1 MKVEK
6 VFDSFIINALIGGIC
21 VSIIAGG
28 LGCFVVWKKMA
39 YFGDSLSHSSL
50 LGIAIG
56 IVLGFNSTIGTF
68 LVCIVF
74 ATLLTYLQ
82 NKKILSNDTL
92 LGILAHASLS
102 IGIIAISLSNQ
113 YVNLD
118 AYLFGDIL
126 TVTDNE
132 VIWFVLS
139 TILVISILFF
149 IWEKLVLMTINE
161 SVAKAENIN
170 TFLIQSIFLTLLVVF
185 VATCVKVVGILLI
198 TSMLI
203 IPAATARQI
212 SSSPG
217 SMALVSGLLGILSII
232 IGVYLSIFV
241 DIPTGPS
248 IIFTLT
254 LFFIIVLSVF
264 RKQTS

>member
-1 MKVEK
+1 MI
-6 VFDSFIINALIGGIC
+6 DSFILNALIAGIC

-28 LGCFVVWKKMA
+28 LGCFIVWRKMA

-50 LGIAIG
+50 FGIAIG
-56 IVLGFNSTIGTF
+56 IVLGFNATIGTF
-68 LVCIVF
+68 ITCLIF
-74 ATLLTYLQ
+74 ATLLTFLQ

-113 YVNLD
+113 YINLD

-126 TVTDNE
+126 TVTKE
-132 VIWFVLS
+132 ETLWF
-139 TILVISILFF
+139 ISSAIFVSCMLFL

-161 SVAKAENIN
+161 NIAIAEKINIK
-170 TFLIQSIFLTLLVVF
+170 LIQSLFLVLLVIF
-185 VATCVKVVGILLI
+185 VATCVRIVGILLI

-203 IPAATARQI
+203 IPAAAARQI
-212 SSSPG
+212 SRSPG
-217 SMALVSGLLGILSII
+217 KMAIVSGLLGIISILV
-232 IGVYLSIFV
+232 GVYLSIIA

-248 IIFTLT
+248 IIFVLT
-254 LFFIIVLSVF
+254 AIFALILLSI
-264 RKQTS
+264 RRN

>member
-1 MKVEK
+1 ML
-6 VFDSFIINALIGGIC
+6 DGFIINALIAGIC

-56 IVLGFNSTIGTF
+56 ISLGLNFTIGTF
-68 LVCIVF
+68 ITCIIF
-74 ATLLTYLQ
+74 ASLLTYLQ
-82 NKKILSNDTL
+82 NKNILSNDTL
-92 LGILAHASLS
+92 LGILAHAALS
-102 IGIIAISLSNQ
+102 IGIIAISISNQ

-126 TVTDNE
+126 TVTE
-132 VIWFVLS
+132 PETYWFISAAVLVFI
-139 TILVISILFF
+139 ILYI
-149 IWEKLVLMTINE
+149 IWEKLVLMTID
-161 SVAKAENIN
+161 ENIAKSEGIN
-170 TFLIQSIFLTLLVVF
+170 TSLVHSIFLILLVIF

-203 IPAATARQI
+203 IPAAASRQI
-212 SSSPG
+212 TNSPTK
-217 SMALVSGLLGILSII
+217 MAFGSGLIAIASVFIGIFSSII
-232 IGVYLSIFV
+232 F

-248 IIFTLT
+248 IIAILTIIFILT
-254 LFFIIVLSVF
+254 LPLKRNS
-264 RKQTS
+264 

>member
-1 MKVEK
+1 ML
-6 VFDSFIINALIGGIC
+6 DGFIINALIAGIC
-21 VSIIAGG
+21 VSVIGGG

-56 IVLGFNSTIGTF
+56 ISLGLNFTIGTF
-68 LVCIVF
+68 ITCIIF
-74 ATLLTYLQ
+74 ASLLTYLQ

-92 LGILAHASLS
+92 LGILAHAALS
-102 IGIIAISLSNQ
+102 IGIISISISNQ

-126 TVTDNE
+126 TVTSAE
-132 VIWFVLS
+132 TYWFISAAIIVFITLYMIWDRL
-139 TILVISILFF
+139 I
-149 IWEKLVLMTINE
+149 LMTID
-161 SVAKAENIN
+161 ENIAKSEGVN
-170 TFLIQSIFLTLLVVF
+170 TTIIHSIFLIVLVVF

-203 IPAATARQI
+203 IPAAASRQLTNSPTNMAFGSAVIAII
-212 SSSPG
+212 S
-217 SMALVSGLLGILSII
+217 VFIGIFSSII
-232 IGVYLSIFV
+232 F

-248 IIFTLT
+248 IIAILTIIFILT
-254 LFFIIVLSVF
+254 LPLKRNS
-264 RKQTS
+264 

>member
-1 MKVEK
+1 MI
-6 VFDSFIINALIGGIC
+6 DSFILNALIAGIC

-28 LGCFVVWKKMA
+28 LGCFIVWRKMA

-50 LGIAIG
+50 FGIAIG

-68 LVCIVF
+68 ITCLIF
-74 ATLLTYLQ
+74 ATLLTFLQ

-113 YVNLD
+113 YINLD

-126 TVTDNE
+126 TVTKE
-132 VIWFVLS
+132 ETLWF
-139 TILVISILFF
+139 ISAAIFVSCMLFL
-149 IWEKLVLMTINE
+149 IWEKLVLITINE
-161 SVAKAENIN
+161 NIAIAEKINIK
-170 TFLIQSIFLTLLVVF
+170 LIQSLFLVLLVIF
-185 VATCVKVVGILLI
+185 VATCVRIVGILLI

-203 IPAATARQI
+203 IPAAAARQI
-212 SSSPG
+212 SRSPG
-217 SMALVSGLLGILSII
+217 KMAIVSGLLGIISILV
-232 IGVYLSIFV
+232 GVYLSIIA

-248 IIFTLT
+248 IIFVLTAIFTLI
-254 LFFIIVLSVF
+254 LLSI
-264 RKQTS
+264 RRY